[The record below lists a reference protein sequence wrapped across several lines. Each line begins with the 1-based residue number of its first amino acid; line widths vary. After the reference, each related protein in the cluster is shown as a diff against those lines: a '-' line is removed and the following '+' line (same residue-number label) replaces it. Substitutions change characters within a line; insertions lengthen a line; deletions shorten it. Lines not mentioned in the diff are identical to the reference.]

1 VQHHD
6 LSRVGAFSDGVM
18 AVAITLLVLNIETP
32 DVATDDLGDAL
43 IDLLPSLGAYVLS
56 FALIGRFWFLH
67 HRLFDTFARADSR
80 LLVLNLVFLM
90 LIALVPFATD
100 LSDRYSTAPIAAA
113 TFGATLGLAAL
124 ANWSMGDYARRAGLL
139 KESAVQGVVDPADKL
154 VGLGIA
160 LVFFLS
166 VPVAF
171 LSATLAWLMWAS
183 VMFIRYPLRNVARWV
198 SR

>member
-124 ANWSMGDYARRAGLL
+124 ANWSMGDHGRRAGLL

>member
-1 VQHHD
+1 MQRRD
-6 LSRVGAFSDGVM
+6 LARLVAFSDGVM

-32 DVATDDLGDAL
+32 DVSDEDLGSAL
-43 IDLLPSLGAYVLS
+43 VDLLPSLAAYVLA
-56 FALIGRFWFLH
+56 FALVGRFWVVH
-67 HRLFDTFARADSR
+67 HNLFGTFTHVDGRLMVMN
-80 LLVLNLVFLM
+80 LLFLM

-100 LSDRYSTAPIAAA
+100 LLDGYGDEPLAAA

-124 ANWSMGDYARRAGLL
+124 VNWSMTVHALRA
-139 KESAVQGVVDPADKL
+139 EL
-154 VGLGIA
+154 VHEERVEDTTPFGSPVALGFT

-171 LSATLAWLMWAS
+171 LSAPASWALWTS
-183 VMFIRYPLRNVARWV
+183 TIVLRYPLRNVARWV

>member
-1 VQHHD
+1 
-6 LSRVGAFSDGVM
+6 M

-32 DVATDDLGDAL
+32 DVATDDLGNAL
-43 IDLLPSLGAYVLS
+43 VDLLPSIGTYVLS

-67 HRLFDTFARADSR
+67 HRLFATFARVDSR
-80 LLVLNLVFLM
+80 LLVLNLLFLM

-100 LSDRYSTAPIAAA
+100 LSDRYSTAPIASA

-124 ANWSMGDYARRAGLL
+124 VNWSMGDHARRAGLL
-139 KESAVQGVVDPADKL
+139 KESALQVVDPADRL
-154 VGLGIA
+154 IGLGIA

-166 VPVAF
+166 VPMAF
-171 LSATLAWLMWAS
+171 LSATLAWVMWAS
-183 VMFIRYPLRNVARWV
+183 VVLIRYPVRNVARWV

>member
-1 VQHHD
+1 
-6 LSRVGAFSDGVM
+6 M

-32 DVATDDLGDAL
+32 DVATDDVGDAL

-124 ANWSMGDYARRAGLL
+124 ANWSMGDHARRTGLL
-139 KESAVQGVVDPADKL
+139 KESAVRDVVDPADKL

>member
-67 HRLFDTFARADSR
+67 HRLFATFARADSR
-80 LLVLNLVFLM
+80 LLALNLIFLM

-124 ANWSMGDYARRAGLL
+124 ANWSMGDHARRAGLL
-139 KESAVQGVVDPADKL
+139 KESAVQDVDPGDKL

-171 LSATLAWLMWAS
+171 LSATVAWIMWAS
-183 VMFIRYPLRNVARWV
+183 VMLVRYPLRTVARWV
-198 SR
+198 SQ